1 MKGAG
6 KVAMRAPLSRELQRC
21 WRQVP
26 DPPYEA
32 LSRDASAF
40 AFIEENSEG
49 LASFHFGAAMNS
61 WAAIVFTKNAVC

>member
-1 MKGAG
+1 MKVAG

-26 DPPYEA
+26 EPHEA
-32 LSRDASAF
+32 LARDASAF

-49 LASFHFGAAMNS
+49 LASFHFGAAVNS